1 MRLFDLYVIIV
12 FSSSWT
18 RKPLWCQLSLP
29 RSSSQNIFFSW
40 LSRSFSMSPVCF
52 FFETHCPV
60 LDSHLCSS
68 LPAKGIY
75 QLWYIDSIR
84 LAILYSYNRKLSQS
98 LSFARSWTTQTRVK
112 NVWIIMTYITST
124 TLNPVRTV

>member
-1 MRLFDLYVIIV
+1 MTYT
-12 FSSSWT
+12 SSLHF
-18 RKPLWCQLSLP
+18 RPLGLGSHYDVNCLCPGLLLRTYSFHGF
-29 RSSSQNIFFSW
+29 RGIFQCHQSA
-40 LSRSFSMSPVCF
+40 F

-84 LAILYSYNRKLSQS
+84 LAILYSYNRKLGQS